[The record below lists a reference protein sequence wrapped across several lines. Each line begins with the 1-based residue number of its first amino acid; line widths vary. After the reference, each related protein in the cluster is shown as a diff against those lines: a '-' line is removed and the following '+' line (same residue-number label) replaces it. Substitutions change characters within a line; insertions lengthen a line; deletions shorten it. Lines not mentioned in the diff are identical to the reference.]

1 MAINRRISRKRSFGD
16 VYLELRVRED
26 EPLLRVD
33 RIAQE
38 TGLWRA
44 VEREIGE
51 SLQLRRK
58 AWFPSPSPF
67 QVRNP

>member
-1 MAINRRISRKRSFGD
+1 M
-16 VYLELRVRED
+16 YLELRVRED

-58 AWFPSPSPF
+58 A
-67 QVRNP
+67 